1 MPTIPISSLPNF
13 DENKIGTWLVLNNS
27 GETETFKI
35 RRENFFTV
43 KSYLNVQEMVSDLN
57 ISLNDYTETYGYHSP
72 NDGGQLVY
80 LIKSTGVPDGGSI
93 IQLNNGLYAHA
104 QLPSIL
110 SPIMWGGKVLD
121 NSTSAA
127 TANVTAA
134 TTMFDFI
141 AKENTAQILNI
152 TGKNSRKVRFPQ
164 NSYYVNG
171 TMVLPSRRGSGIYD
185 IDLNGCKIVGLS
197 AATDYAIFQ
206 RLKTTLDINTFGE
219 IKGDDG
225 VIYMNDRILIYNG
238 NIFGPNRNS
247 GTIGIQIQCTY
258 TSTISN
264 INFNRL
270 GTGLSVQFG
279 LNTQIFSNMY
289 SSCDYGTYLSSGLG
303 FWSGATA
310 SNSQS
315 NVSSL
320 RHERHFC
327 TYPSQAAIY
336 IGGSSGV
343 SVIDCII
350 EGGETVYGIQF
361 NSNYS
366 TNVTDFTVDRL
377 HLEVS
382 DSGLSQGVTGA
393 GIYIRK
399 LGGEVNIRGVYQ
411 QYSYSTFNDDKNE
424 WTGTTNATP
433 GTYILSQ
440 TDGDFTT
447 NGSGENLTFTVVV
460 GDAGT
465 ITSWSLSG
473 DPLSSSGYSAND
485 IITIPAGTF
494 GSSSTPVYIKVDRKD
509 VDTNGSI
516 KAGNPILD
524 TSACSPYA
532 RINFHTLYWPGGTKI
547 KGPRHEGWC
556 WWNFSGQVPRA
567 LIQEGT
573 GLSNTP
579 LTVDN
584 KYWVAWKD
592 ENGNLARE
600 QYYRYFSD
608 IVETGNLGIVAP
620 STDVKLG
627 RTRIYP
633 RAGNTEKFVSFIPDV
648 LSLTNVGFNVDSP
661 QSGLDVHTNAQL
673 FLSENGN
680 TVFTTTNGYIALN
693 PGNGKDIR
701 LFDNTY
707 RLPKL
712 SGKTNTT
719 IINNGLGTTSFGYL
733 KGQTIEKTILTNASA
748 QLQQLNGSF
757 DLIPGASIT
766 FTATNT
772 THELSVQAQTLSTSS
787 HNNFFGLS
795 NNTSTYTTLGV
806 KYEKLVN
813 ITSGLQNNNVKWII
827 TNLTIGQSY
836 TINLAAKTTGGGQS
850 FVVWGG
856 NTTGGYTD
864 IIMTI
869 EH

>member
-43 KSYLNVQEMVSDLN
+43 KSYLNVQEMISDLN

-141 AKENTAQILNI
+141 AKENSAQQSN
-152 TGKNSRKVRFPQ
+152 GKNSRKVRFPQ
-164 NSYYVNG
+164 NNYYVNG
-171 TMVLPSRRGSGIYD
+171 TMVLPSRQGSGIYD
-185 IDLNGCKIVGLS
+185 IDLNGCKIKGLS

-206 RLKTTLDINTFGE
+206 RLKTTLDINTYGS
-219 IKGDDG
+219 IQVSSG
-225 VIYMNDRILIYNG
+225 VDYLEERILIYNG
-238 NIFGPNRNS
+238 NIQGPNRNE

-264 INFNRL
+264 INFNTL

-279 LNTQIFSNMY
+279 LNTRIFSNMY
-289 SSCDYGTYLSSGLG
+289 GACNYGTYLSSGVG
-303 FWSGATA
+303 FWSGASN

-315 NVSSL
+315 NVSTIKQD
-320 RHERHFC
+320 RHYC

-336 IGGSSGV
+336 VGGSSGV
-343 SVIDCII
+343 SVIDSII
-350 EGGETVYGIQF
+350 EGDETVYGIQF
-361 NSNYS
+361 NSQGS
-366 TNVTDFTVDRL
+366 TVVKDFTVDRL

-382 DSGLSQGVTGA
+382 DAGTSQGVTGA
-393 GIYIRK
+393 GIYMRQF
-399 LGGEVNIRGVYQ
+399 GGETNIRGIYQ
-411 QYSYSTFNDDKNE
+411 QYGYSTFNNNDNS

-433 GTYILSQ
+433 GTYLLSQ
-440 TDGDFTT
+440 SDGDFTT
-447 NGSGENLTFTVVV
+447 NGSGENLTFTIVV
-460 GDAGT
+460 GGGGT

-473 DPLSSSGYSAND
+473 DPLASSGYSEND
-485 IITIPAGTF
+485 IITIPAGAL
-494 GSSSTPVYIKVDRKD
+494 GGSSTPAYIKVDRKD
-509 VDTNGSI
+509 VDENGSI
-516 KAGNPILD
+516 KAGNPVLD
-524 TSACSPYA
+524 TSACGAYA
-532 RINFHTLYWPGGTKI
+532 RINYHTLYWPPGTKI
-547 KGPRHEGWC
+547 KATQSTDGC
-556 WWNFSGQVPRA
+556 FWNFSGQVPKA
-567 LIQEGT
+567 LVQEGT

-579 LTVDN
+579 LAVN
-584 KYWVAWKD
+584 NEYWVAWKD

-608 IVETGNLGIVAP
+608 IAELGNLGLTSR
-620 STDVKLG
+620 STDVELN
-627 RTRIYP
+627 RVVIYP
-633 RAGNTEKFVSFIPDV
+633 EPTSTQKFARFGPDEIKFGGVRFIIE
-648 LSLTNVGFNVDSP
+648 NVGDFSAY
-661 QSGLDVHTNAQL
+661 TNAQT
-673 FLSENGN
+673 FRTVNGN
-680 TVFTTTNGYIALN
+680 IDITAGNNGN
-693 PGNGKDIR
+693 VR
-701 LFDNTY
+701 LFDNAY

-719 IINNGLGTTSFGYL
+719 IINDGLGTTSFGYL
-733 KGQTIEKTILTNASA
+733 SGQIIKETILTATTS
-748 QLQQLNGSF
+748 QLQELTGSF
-757 DLIPGASIT
+757 ALVSNASIT

-772 THELSVQAQTLSTSS
+772 THKLSVQAQTLSTSS
-787 HNNFFGLS
+787 NNVFFGLS
-795 NNTSTYTTLGV
+795 NNTSSYTTLGV

-813 ITSGLQNNNVKWII
+813 VATGLQNNNVKWVI
-827 TNLTIGQSY
+827 TDLVVGQSY
-836 TINLAAKTTGGGQS
+836 TINLAGKFTGGGQS
-850 FVVWGG
+850 YIVWGG
-856 NTTGGYTD
+856 NSSGGYTD

>member
-134 TTMFDFI
+134 TAMFDFI
-141 AKENTAQILNI
+141 AKENTTSNQNVI
-152 TGKNSRKVRFPQ
+152 GRNSRKVRFPQ
-164 NSYYVNG
+164 NNYYVNG
-171 TMVLPSRRGSGIYD
+171 TMVLPSRNGYGIYD
-185 IDLNGCKIVGLS
+185 IDLNGCLIRALS

-206 RLKTTLDINTFGE
+206 RLKTTIDINTYGS
-219 IKGDDG
+219 IQVSSG
-225 VIYMNDRILIYNG
+225 VDYMNERILIYNG
-238 NIFGPNRNS
+238 NIQGPNNNP

-264 INFNRL
+264 INFSKL

-289 SSCDYGTYLSSGLG
+289 NNCRYGTYLSSGLG
-303 FWSGATA
+303 FWAGATA

-320 RHERHFC
+320 RHERHYC

-361 NSNYS
+361 NSNFS
-366 TNVTDFTVDRL
+366 PNVTDFTVDRL
-377 HLEVS
+377 HLEVADGGS
-382 DSGLSQGVTGA
+382 AQGCTGA
-393 GIYIRK
+393 GIYLRQ
-399 LGGEVNIRGVYQ
+399 GGGQVNISGVYQ
-411 QYSYSTFNDDKNE
+411 QYSYSTFNEDKND

-433 GTYILSQ
+433 GTYVLSQ

-460 GDAGT
+460 GGEGT

-473 DPLSSSGYSAND
+473 DPLSSSGYSEND
-485 IITIPAGTF
+485 IITIPAGAL
-494 GSSSTPVYIKVDRKD
+494 GENSTPAYIKVDRKD
-509 VDTNGSI
+509 VDANGSI
-516 KAGNPILD
+516 KAGNPLVD
-524 TSACSPYA
+524 ASASDNYCK
-532 RINFHTLYWPGGTKI
+532 INFHTLYWPGGTKL
-547 KGPRHEGWC
+547 KGGRSGC
-556 WWNFSGQVPRA
+556 FWNFSGEVPLP
-567 LIQEGT
+567 LIEFGNGST
-573 GLSNTP
+573 VYPLS
-579 LTVDN
+579 VDN
-584 KYWVAWKD
+584 EYWVAYLD
-592 ENGNLARE
+592 ESGNPSQLPV
-600 QYYRYFSD
+600 YRYYSD
-608 IVETGNLGIVAP
+608 FVRGGRLGIGAP
-620 STDVKLG
+620 TTDARLG

-633 RAGNTEKFVSFIPDV
+633 RPGNTEKFVSFIPDV
-648 LSLTNVGFNVDSP
+648 LLLTQVGFAVDSP
-661 QSGLDVHTNAQL
+661 QSGFEVHTNAQL

-680 TVFTTTNGYIALN
+680 TVFTTNNGFIDLN
-693 PGNGKDIR
+693 PGNSKDIR
-701 LFDNTY
+701 LFNNAY

-733 KGQTIEKTILTNASA
+733 KGQTIEETILTNTSP
-748 QLQQLNGSF
+748 QLQQLTSSF
-757 DLIPGASIT
+757 SLIPGASIT
-766 FTATNT
+766 FIATNT
-772 THELSVQAQTLSTSS
+772 THKLLVQAQTLCTSS

-795 NNTSTYTTLGV
+795 NNTSTYTTLGA

-813 ITSGLQNNNVKWII
+813 VSSALQNNNVKWVI
-827 TNLTIGQSY
+827 TNLTVGQSY

-856 NTTGGYTD
+856 NASGDYTD